1 MERFKFR
8 YSYGDLDMSVDKI
21 GRLIDYHRGNDQDI
35 IAGIIEEVLG
45 EAEGICDI
53 RAEYSIFNNIYS
65 DKESDVLVVNNTRFE
80 VGKIVK
86 APLKR
91 AGSVAVF
98 LCTAG
103 RGIGEQAQSL
113 IAGKDF
119 LRGYIF
125 DVAGSVIVDAAMDL
139 VQTELGER
147 MAKEGLKITN
157 RYSPGY
163 CGWHVSEQHKLFS
176 LVPGNSCNITLNEAS
191 LMSPIKSVSG
201 FIGIGENVRFNP
213 YTCSACDMLSC
224 IYRKKKPGE

>member
-1 MERFKFR
+1 MERITFR
-8 YSYGDLDMSVDKI
+8 YSYGDLDVSVDKI
-21 GRLIDYHRGNDQDI
+21 GRLIDYHRGSDQDI
-35 IAGIIEEVLG
+35 IAGMIGDVLG

-53 RAEYSIFNNIYS
+53 RAEYTIFNNVHPG
-65 DKESDVLVVNNTRFE
+65 KETDGIVVYNTSFK

-103 RGIGEQAQSL
+103 SGIGEHARKL
-113 IAGKDF
+113 IADKDF

-125 DVAGSVIVDAAMDL
+125 DVAGSVIVDEAMNL
-139 VQTELGER
+139 VQTALGES

-176 LVPGNSCNITLNEAS
+176 LIPGNSCNITLNEAS
-191 LMSPIKSVSG
+191 LMNPIKSVSG
-201 FIGIGENVRFNP
+201 FIGIGENVRYNP

-224 IYRKKKPGE
+224 IYRKHKTG